1 MPQERIQK
9 VLAAAGFGSRR
20 ACETLVE
27 EGRVTVNGRTVW
39 ELPKLVDPKE
49 DTIRVDRKPIK
60 PEKIVYFMLNK
71 PPGVYC
77 TNDDPDGRK
86 RAIDLIKGVR
96 ERLFMVGRLD
106 ASSMGLLILTNDGEL
121 TQKLTHPSFQTPKTY
136 RAEVKGRPTD
146 ADLQKL
152 RKGVWLSEGKTA
164 PAVITVI
171 HRDRE
176 KTMLEITLREGRN
189 REIRRML
196 AKTGHRV
203 RRLSRIRM
211 GKLSTRKLPL
221 GACRPLTAEEVRY
234 LHKLAEGVT
243 TENDMNRD
251 SGRRRSERKRP
262 ARRTAATSE
271 SRRSRAKNKQAGPE
285 PASKTRSKKQAA
297 KPPTRRPSKKAG
309 DKKQAPAAK
318 KRRILFQ
325 ED

>member
-1 MPQERIQK
+1 MPKERIQK

-27 EGRVTVNGRTVW
+27 EGRVTINGRTVW
-39 ELPKLVDPKE
+39 ELPQLVDPKE
-49 DTIRVDRKPIK
+49 DSIRVDGKPIR
-60 PEKIVYFMLNK
+60 PERTLYFMLNK

-77 TNDDPDGRK
+77 TNTDPDGRK
-86 RAIDLIKGVR
+86 CAVDFIKGVR
-96 ERLFMVGRLD
+96 ERLFTVGRLD

-136 RAEVKGRPTD
+136 RAEVIGDPTD

-152 RKGVWLSEGKTA
+152 RKGVWLSEGKTS

-196 AKTGHRV
+196 AKAGHRV

-221 GACRPLTAEEVRY
+221 GACRPLTTEEVRY
-234 LHKLAEGVT
+234 LHKLAEGVAD
-243 TENDMNRD
+243 ENDMNRE
-251 SGRRRSERKRP
+251 SGRHRPQRKRP
-262 ARRTAATSE
+262 ARRAAPKSQ
-271 SRRSRAKNKQAGPE
+271 SRRSLAREKQTDPE
-285 PASKTRSKKQAA
+285 QASRTTRKKQQT
-297 KPPTRRPSKKAG
+297 KPPSRRPSKKTS
-309 DKKQAPAAK
+309 DKKQTPAAK

-325 ED
+325 QD

>member
-1 MPQERIQK
+1 
-9 VLAAAGFGSRR
+9 
-20 ACETLVE
+20 
-27 EGRVTVNGRTVW
+27 
-39 ELPKLVDPKE
+39 
-49 DTIRVDRKPIK
+49 
-60 PEKIVYFMLNK
+60 
-71 PPGVYC
+71 
-77 TNDDPDGRK
+77 
-86 RAIDLIKGVR
+86 
-96 ERLFMVGRLD
+96 
-106 ASSMGLLILTNDGEL
+106 MGLLILTNDGEL

-221 GACRPLTAEEVRY
+221 GACRPLTPDEVRY
-234 LHKLAEGVT
+234 LYKLAEGVT
-243 TENDMNRD
+243 TEPDPERP
-251 SGRRRSERKRP
+251 RRRPARKRPTGRQSPKAESRRSIAKSKQAGPKTASKTTRKKQQTKPP
-262 ARRTAATSE
+262 ARRT
-271 SRRSRAKNKQAGPE
+271 
-285 PASKTRSKKQAA
+285 SKT
-297 KPPTRRPSKKAG
+297 AG
-309 DKKQAPAAK
+309 DKKKASTGKP
-318 KRRILFQ
+318 RRILFQ